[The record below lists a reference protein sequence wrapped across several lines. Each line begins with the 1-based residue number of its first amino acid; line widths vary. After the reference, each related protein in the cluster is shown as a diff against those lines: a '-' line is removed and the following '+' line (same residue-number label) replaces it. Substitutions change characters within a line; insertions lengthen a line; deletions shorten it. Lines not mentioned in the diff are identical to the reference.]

1 MRNKEVALDPLQ
13 ITPAVPLSDFEKIED
28 LDNARRLEVLIK
40 SVVDYAIYLLN
51 IEGRVLTWNSGAERL
66 KGYEAEEII
75 GRSFADFYTPEDRDR
90 GVPQKGLEVAARTGR
105 FETEGWR
112 VRKDGT
118 RFWALVVIDA
128 VHNEEGQLI
137 GFAKVARDLTERKF
151 SQQSLV
157 ERDRRYGQLIEA
169 VTDYAIFQLDAN
181 GLVSSWNPGAERIK
195 GYKAE
200 EIIGRHFSCFYT
212 AEDQEAGLPDKVL
225 DTAKREGRY
234 EAEAWRVRKDGSRL
248 FASVVVDPIRD
259 EEGEVIGFAKVTRDI
274 TETHDVQNALKEA
287 QEQLA
292 ASQKMEAVGQL
303 SGGIAHDFN
312 NLMMIVL
319 GNLETLKRHTS
330 DLANSHPNIERNL
343 NNAIRGAQRA
353 ASLTSR
359 LLAFSRRQPL
369 DPKPLDV
376 NKFLSGCAEFLQRSL
391 GELIHIEVVG
401 AAGLWD
407 IEVDTNQLE
416 TALVNV
422 AINSRDAMPNGGKLT
437 IEAANTYL
445 DAAYCQTIPELSP
458 GQFVVICITDN
469 GEGMDRDISNRAFEP
484 FFTTKEVGH
493 GTGLGLSQVYGFV
506 KQSGGHIKIY
516 SEVGHGTTVKLY
528 FPRFFGEIA
537 DEDMEVTEIL
547 AQGEQGETVLLV
559 EDDKDVRA
567 YLSDVIRGLQYRVI
581 SAANAAIALNLLA
594 QDQLRIDILLT
605 DIVMPGMNGRE
616 LGEKAIQIRPCLKV
630 LHMTGYSRNAAV
642 HDGRVERGID
652 LLQKPVSTQVL
663 ASRLRDALD

>member
-1 MRNKEVALDPLQ
+1 MH
-13 ITPAVPLSDFEKIED
+13 
-28 LDNARRLEVLIK
+28 
-40 SVVDYAIYLLN
+40 
-51 IEGRVLTWNSGAERL
+51 
-66 KGYEAEEII
+66 
-75 GRSFADFYTPEDRDR
+75 
-90 GVPQKGLEVAARTGR
+90 QKGLEVAARTGR

-128 VHNEEGQLI
+128 VRNKAGKLI
-137 GFAKVARDLTERKF
+137 GFAKVTRDLTERKF
-151 SQQSLV
+151 AQQSLV

-181 GLVSSWNPGAERIK
+181 GLVSSWNPGAEKIK

-212 AEDQEAGLPDKVL
+212 AEDQKAGMPDKVL

-274 TETHDVQNALKEA
+274 TEKHEVQNALKEA

-319 GNLETLKRHTS
+319 GNLDTLKRHTS
-330 DLANSHPNIERNL
+330 GLAPNIERNL

-376 NKFLSGCAEFLQRSL
+376 NKFLSGSAEFLQRSL
-391 GELIHIEVVG
+391 GELIRYRSGRGGG
-401 AAGLWD
+401 ALGDRGGYEPARD
-407 IEVDTNQLE
+407 RPDKCRNQF
-416 TALVNV
+416 AR
-422 AINSRDAMPNGGKLT
+422 RDAKWW
-437 IEAANTYL
+437 EA
-445 DAAYCQTIPELSP
+445 D
-458 GQFVVICITDN
+458 
-469 GEGMDRDISNRAFEP
+469 
-484 FFTTKEVGH
+484 H
-493 GTGLGLSQVYGFV
+493 
-506 KQSGGHIKIY
+506 
-516 SEVGHGTTVKLY
+516 
-528 FPRFFGEIA
+528 
-537 DEDMEVTEIL
+537 
-547 AQGEQGETVLLV
+547 
-559 EDDKDVRA
+559 
-567 YLSDVIRGLQYRVI
+567 
-581 SAANAAIALNLLA
+581 
-594 QDQLRIDILLT
+594 
-605 DIVMPGMNGRE
+605 
-616 LGEKAIQIRPCLKV
+616 
-630 LHMTGYSRNAAV
+630 
-642 HDGRVERGID
+642 
-652 LLQKPVSTQVL
+652 
-663 ASRLRDALD
+663 